1 MADKRQL
8 IIEAAQQIF
17 LENGIEKTKVSDIVK
32 RASIAQGTF
41 YLYFPTKFAVMPEI
55 AKHVVMDILAF
66 LQENVD
72 TEASAKKQLEEIID
86 VMMQFNELHKE
97 RLQLLYAG
105 LGQSEFIGQWEEIYE
120 PFYLWMAKAIE
131 QGQQQNEIANNL
143 EPFATAKILIGTIE
157 STAEQLYLFAD
168 VVEETDV
175 EQRVSLLKQF
185 VKNAL
190 GIQ

>member
-55 AKHVVMDILAF
+55 AKHVVIDILAF
-66 LQENVD
+66 LQDKVN
-72 TEASAKKQLEEIID
+72 AKANSEEQLEEVVDAI
-86 VMMQFNELHKE
+86 MQFNLLHKE

-105 LGQSEFIGQWEEIYE
+105 LAQSEFIGQWEDIYE
-120 PFYLWMAKAIE
+120 PFYTWMAQIIE
-131 QGQQQNEIANNL
+131 QGQQQNKIHKSL
-143 EPFATAKILIGTIE
+143 EASATAKILIGTIE
-157 STAEQLYLFAD
+157 STAEQIYLFAD
-168 VVEETDV
+168 VVEEVDV
-175 EQRVSLLKQF
+175 EQRIALLKQF
-185 VKNAL
+185 IRNAL